1 MKRVGGVGGLG
12 VVTVWALS
20 MGAVAT
26 AQAQPAPGAT
36 ARAQPAPG
44 ASQLRRQASEIQL
57 RLQKDPNL
65 KNNPIEV
72 TVDSGVATLKGK
84 VDTQAEKADATRL
97 ASVTG
102 IVSVDNRL
110 EIGSA
115 SLDQAVS
122 DSALTAG
129 IKEKLEASEMNR
141 FDGVAVTTR
150 NGVVTLTGSVQSEQ
164 AMKKVLD
171 IADDA
176 DGVTRVENNLAVAPP
191 TQY

>member
-26 AQAQPAPGAT
+26 AQ
-36 ARAQPAPG
+36 AQPAPG

>member
-1 MKRVGGVGGLG
+1 MKRARGVGVVG
-12 VVTVWALS
+12 VVAAWALS
-20 MGAVAT
+20 VGTVAS
-26 AQAQPAPGAT
+26 
-36 ARAQPAPG
+36 ARAQPAPAANQVG
-44 ASQLRRQASEIQL
+44 SQVSQIQT

-65 KNNPIEV
+65 QNNRVEV
-72 TVDSGVATLKGK
+72 TVKNGIATLTGK
-84 VDTQAEKADATRL
+84 VDTQSEKAEATRL

-102 IVSVDNRL
+102 IVGIDNRL
-110 EIGSA
+110 EVGSA

-141 FDGVAVTTR
+141 FDGVAVRTTS
-150 NGVVTLTGSVQSEQ
+150 GVVTLTGSVQNEQ

-171 IADDA
+171 IAHDA
-176 DGVTRVENNLAVAPP
+176 DGVTRVENNLTVKAP